1 MSQQQHNHR
10 NKKKRNHSNKK
21 STQRNQ
27 RSNNKERNYK
37 KVSMRYQIQNL
48 KETNTVELKYTHMD
62 GAVDITKLNIYEDGS
77 DEEFLKLVKEF
88 QNYIDTYMSGKM
100 SMPLTPFTKI
110 SAVVL
115 LEQLE
120 ICGIRLTS
128 LMKIKTEMNLPL
140 MNI

>member
-115 LEQLE
+115 LERLE